1 MQSVETGLSAE
12 QAPLLTV
19 TAMGST
25 CEPRDNADAEQADAN
40 HCCGADHVNLPSP
53 RTVGQVLPTTEGFVP
68 APENDLYATAALLQ
82 EKLQLFYSAFA
93 PARASRVAVIVQDF
107 IEHGGGDANILILNN
122 ELQNAYGK
130 DLGDV
135 DALLV
140 HQHRSVHHVSFET
153 SRFPGQA
160 REHFVCVRAA
170 NASEM
175 ASTIASTSSAAKP
188 AGTNPGMCETICL

>member
-1 MQSVETGLSAE
+1 M
-12 QAPLLTV
+12 
-19 TAMGST
+19 
-25 CEPRDNADAEQADAN
+25 
-40 HCCGADHVNLPSP
+40 NLPP
-53 RTVGQVLPTTEGFVP
+53 TRTLGQVLPTTEGFVP
-68 APENDLYATAALLQ
+68 APEQDLYVTAALLQ
-82 EKLQLFYSAFA
+82 EKLELFYSAFA

-107 IEHGGGDANILILNN
+107 IEHGGGDVNIQILNN

-140 HQHRSVHHVSFET
+140 HQHRSVHYVSFET

-160 REHFVCVRAA
+160 RGLDQYATRTPSQNLQADPIQLQQFVCARAA

-175 ASTIASTSSAAKP
+175 ASTIASTSSAAQP
-188 AGTNPGMCETICL
+188 AGMCRNPGMCKMICL